1 MTIARTGDPAGIR
14 GCETAASWRD
24 FCRANLKTQ
33 PVSAFVNFPCL
44 WSPPGRIHSS
54 DETAAMDIGKDTP
67 VSKKSSRPKGLT
79 PIQQVSIVLG
89 SGALVAVAIGSYL
102 VVTHVNAA
110 PPTSS
115 VASATMP
122 RDHAGDIIA
131 RAPDGKGCR
140 RMKFNNATGTISDA
154 GPASC
159 DEADASAPPAAASSG
174 ANSERF
180 GAIANGFRR

>member
-1 MTIARTGDPAGIR
+1 MVVTR
-14 GCETAASWRD
+14 
-24 FCRANLKTQ
+24 
-33 PVSAFVNFPCL
+33 
-44 WSPPGRIHSS
+44 RIHSS
-54 DETAAMDIGKDTP
+54 DETTAMDIGKVGAP
-67 VSKKSSRPKGLT
+67 KSKKSSRPKGLT

-89 SGALVAVAIGSYL
+89 SGALVAVAIGTYL
-102 VVTHVNAA
+102 VLTHVN
-110 PPTSS
+110 PPAQMPA

-131 RAPDGKGCR
+131 RSPDGNGCR

-159 DEADASAPPAAASSG
+159 DEADAGSPPPAAASSA

-180 GAIANGFRR
+180 GAISNGFRR